1 MVTCAD
7 RQGHIVLATKRTK
20 RKTEAIIFHKGT
32 RRHRMFTNNDF
43 DSKYKVINVSATST
57 AETWLKSQLPMSE
70 KARRELS
77 ALSNTATNVAL
88 TWEDLKMGKK
98 KEAVE
103 GEVKQRGGARGPRGM
118 DKEAT
123 ISLLVEANP
132 KKPSSASY
140 ARFDLYEDG
149 MTVAQA
155 IEAGITTADIK
166 YDIAKGFISVE

>member
-7 RQGHIVLATKRTK
+7 RQGHIALATKRTK

-43 DSKYKVINVSATST
+43 DSKYKAIGVSATST
-57 AETWLKSQLPMSE
+57 AETWLKSQLPISE

-98 KEAVE
+98 KTEVAE
-103 GEVKQRGGARGPRGM
+103 GEVKQRSRGPRGM
-118 DKEAT
+118 DKTAT
-123 ISLLVEANP
+123 INILVEANP

-140 ARFDLYEDG
+140 ARFDLYQDG
-149 MTVAQA
+149 MSVAEA
-155 IEAGITTADIK
+155 LEAGITTADIK
-166 YDIAKGFISVE
+166 YDIAKGFISVG